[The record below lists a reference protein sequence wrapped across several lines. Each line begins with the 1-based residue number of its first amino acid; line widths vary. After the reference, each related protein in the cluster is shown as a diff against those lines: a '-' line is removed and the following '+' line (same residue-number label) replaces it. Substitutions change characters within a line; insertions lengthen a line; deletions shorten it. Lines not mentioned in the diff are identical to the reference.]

1 MMDYMIRWKKI
12 KLNIEYNYVE
22 NQFNIEVIDLRL
34 IANRNGAVIE
44 VYLLTDE
51 YLLTDK
57 WDGPRLSK
65 EDIHSMN
72 QIIRLTNTK

>member
-1 MMDYMIRWKKI
+1 MMDCMIIWKKI
-12 KLNIEYNYVE
+12 KFHIEYNYVE

-34 IANRNGAVIE
+34 IANRNGDVIE

-51 YLLTDK
+51 DLLTDK

-65 EDIHSMN
+65 EDINSMN